1 MSRRSIIAAAA
12 GLAAAAGWG
21 KFSAAQIAESDLP
34 DAAEVMT
41 RMAPVVAPPMVFTN
55 VKGKR
60 LTLADYVGHP
70 LLVNLW
76 ATWCGPCV
84 AELPTFARLAPKL
97 KSSGALILPVSV
109 DLEGAAAVTPFY
121 ISHGIKDLPIL
132 LDPNGDNMNVLNT
145 DGIPVTIVIN
155 AAGQM
160 VARLDGA
167 ADWNTDAVVEFM
179 RGLGGKPPAAK
190 KKKLLIPV

>member
-12 GLAAAAGWG
+12 GLAVAAGWG
-21 KFSAAQIAESDLP
+21 KFSVAQISESDLP
-34 DAAEVMT
+34 DAAEAMT
-41 RMAPVVAPPMVFTN
+41 RMAPLTAPPMVFTN
-55 VKGKR
+55 TKGKR
-60 LTLADYVGHP
+60 LTLADYAGHP

-84 AELPTFARLAPKL
+84 AELPTFASLAPKL
-97 KSSGALILPVSV
+97 KSVGALILPVSI
-109 DLEGAAAVTPFY
+109 DMNGAAAVAPFY
-121 ISHGIKDLPIL
+121 TSHGIKDLPIL

-155 AAGQM
+155 AAGQL

-167 ADWNTDAVVEFM
+167 ANWNTDAVVAFM
-179 RGLGGKPPAAK
+179 RGLGGKPVAAQ
-190 KKKLLIPV
+190 KKLLIPA

>member
-1 MSRRSIIAAAA
+1 MSRRSIIAAA

-41 RMAPVVAPPMVFTN
+41 RMAPVIAPPMVFTSA
-55 VKGKR
+55 KGKR
-60 LTLADYVGHP
+60 LTLADYAGHP

-84 AELPTFARLAPKL
+84 AELPSFASLAPRL
-97 KSSGALILPVSV
+97 KASDALILPISI
-109 DLEGAAAVTPFY
+109 DLEGAAAVAPFY
-121 ISHGIKDLPIL
+121 TSHGITDLPIL

-167 ADWNTDAVVEFM
+167 ANWNTGAVVEFM
-179 RGLGGKPPAAK
+179 HGLRGKPPAAK
-190 KKKLLIPV
+190 KIFVPA

>member
-21 KFSAAQIAESDLP
+21 KSSAAQIAESDLP
-34 DAAEVMT
+34 DAAAAMT
-41 RMAPVVAPPMVFTN
+41 RMAPVTAPPMVFTN
-55 VKGKR
+55 AKGKR
-60 LTLADYVGHP
+60 LTLADYAGHP

-84 AELPTFARLAPKL
+84 AELPTFAVLAPRL
-97 KSSGALILPVSV
+97 KASGTLILPVSI
-109 DLEGAAAVTPFY
+109 DLGGAGAVAPFY
-121 ISHGIKDLPIL
+121 ASHGITDLPIL

-155 AAGQM
+155 AAGQF

-167 ADWNTDAVVEFM
+167 ANWNTDAVVEFM
-179 RGLGGKPPAAK
+179 HGLGGKRPGVK
-190 KKKLLIPV
+190 KKIFIPV